1 MDIQW
6 YPGHMTRARRQ
17 MQEDLKLV
25 DLIIEL
31 IDARVPLSGRN
42 PDIQN
47 MGQGKGRII
56 VLNKADLADEKL
68 TGKWTDYYR
77 EQGAQVLAA
86 DSREKSAL
94 KRIRPLVMAAC
105 KEKMARDA
113 ARGIKK
119 RTVRAMVCGIPNV
132 GKSTFINSLAGKATA
147 KTGNKPGV
155 TRGKQWIH
163 LAGGIDLMDTPG
175 ILWPKF
181 EDPEAGEKLA
191 MIGSI
196 SDDVVQNE
204 ELALKLIDFLR
215 KEYPG
220 ALETRY
226 KTEESPE
233 KTPAQILGEIAEK
246 RGMIAKGGE
255 LSYDRAANVLLDE
268 FRNGKLGRV
277 TLDRI

>member
-233 KTPAQILGEIAEK
+233 KTPAQSLGEIAEK

>member
-1 MDIQW
+1 M
-6 YPGHMTRARRQ
+6 RACRFQ
-17 MQEDLKLV
+17 G
-25 DLIIEL
+25 
-31 IDARVPLSGRN
+31 AT